1 MATLCEYHLFLSRAK
16 PFLEGC
22 AIPARAMLRVKFT
35 VMCFVANN
43 VVARRAHSIAIPLS
57 VLQIAR
63 SPSLIGQSSQSER
76 SSDAVLVKVV

>member
-1 MATLCEYHLFLSRAK
+1 M
-16 PFLEGC
+16 
-22 AIPARAMLRVKFT
+22 IPARVMLRVKFT

-43 VVARRAHSIAIPLS
+43 VVARRARSIAIPLS

-63 SPSLIGQSSQSER
+63 SSAPLPSLIGQSSQSER